1 MTSTLEQVLL
11 ASSPDV
17 RAFAAFFRDLASAG
31 KLHFVYSFPA
41 EPGTSGHYD
50 YFDQL
55 PAPVKSIA
63 RWFSAVTQQTE
74 VRILPAQTFTAE
86 ELEEMVQEPEF
97 AFYGIFRRD
106 QPCIIFTLFPDMVL
120 GGEE

>member
-11 ASSPDV
+11 ASSAEV
-17 RAFAAFFRDLASAG
+17 RAFAAFFRDQASAG

-41 EPGTSGHYD
+41 ETSDPYD

-63 RWFSAVTQQTE
+63 RWFSAVTHQTE
-74 VRILPAQTFTAE
+74 FRVLPASTFTAE

-97 AFYGIFRRD
+97 AFYEIFRRD
-106 QPCIIFTLFPDMVL
+106 RPCMIFSLFPDMIL
-120 GGEE
+120 DKTD